1 MESYEVLRK
10 MFEQVSPKAIAAEL
24 GLSLSL
30 VYKWAEN
37 PAASAAGNRNPLDR
51 VAQLVELSQDEAI
64 VEWLCQQAGGC
75 FLRNPESSSK
85 KGYEVLPATHEIIS
99 QFSQMLNKISVAALD
114 NSISREEASQI
125 RDSWD
130 RLKSY
135 AEGFVR
141 CCEEGD
147 FDQLRR
153 IPKPSEG
160 PKRLT
165 GE

>member
-1 MESYEVLRK
+1 M
-10 MFEQVSPKAIAAEL
+10 
-24 GLSLSL
+24 
-30 VYKWAEN
+30 
-37 PAASAAGNRNPLDR
+37 
-51 VAQLVELSQDEAI
+51 
-64 VEWLCQQAGGC
+64 
-75 FLRNPESSSK
+75 RNPESSGK
-85 KGYEVLPATHEIIS
+85 KGFEVLPATHEIIS

-160 PKRLT
+160 PKHLRS
-165 GE
+165 E